1 MDVCTSTL
9 PPTMEKSY
17 RIPQLRALIG
27 YLKDAT
33 CGSGK
38 LEQIRIT
45 FDKGWLKFLYL
56 DNGRLL
62 LHQQSAISSH
72 KTVLHAKFIS
82 SWRRSAQT
90 KFMGAGSW
98 KEGSK
103 CKEIPQSPVM
113 LDQLLYHHWSSLQRF
128 CGFASYLGRR
138 SLNLYRNNQHV
149 SSQTNLAVKVKRFEY
164 PSARGLLLLSLMQKV
179 GLLMLGHQ
187 QPSACFHF
195 HRWLLHSTPLQ
206 SATCDHRSPAV
217 RVYTLYPVSPSF
229 CPTM

>member
-1 MDVCTSTL
+1 
-9 PPTMEKSY
+9 
-17 RIPQLRALIG
+17 
-27 YLKDAT
+27 
-33 CGSGK
+33 
-38 LEQIRIT
+38 
-45 FDKGWLKFLYL
+45 
-56 DNGRLL
+56 
-62 LHQQSAISSH
+62 
-72 KTVLHAKFIS
+72 
-82 SWRRSAQT
+82 
-90 KFMGAGSW
+90 MGAWSW

-128 CGFASYLGRR
+128 CGFVSYLGRR

-195 HRWLLHSTPLQ
+195 HRWLLHSTPLRSNQ
-206 SATCDHRSPAV
+206 PPATTAPPLYVCTHCILFPPPSV
-217 RVYTLYPVSPSF
+217 RLCIGSGPG
-229 CPTM
+229 